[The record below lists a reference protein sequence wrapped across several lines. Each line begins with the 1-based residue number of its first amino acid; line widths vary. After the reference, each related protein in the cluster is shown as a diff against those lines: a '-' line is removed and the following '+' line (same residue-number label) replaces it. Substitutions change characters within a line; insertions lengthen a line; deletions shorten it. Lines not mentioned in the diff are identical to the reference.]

1 MSQLKF
7 LENAKKHLIFVE
19 VCNVDSQHN
28 KYKFSYYLESILKV
42 SEHSNSLVVFSLDVS
57 GF

>member
-1 MSQLKF
+1 MSRLKF
-7 LENAKKHLIFVE
+7 LENAKKHLILVE

-28 KYKFSYYLESILKV
+28 KYKLSYYLESILKA

>member
-1 MSQLKF
+1 MSLLKL

-19 VCNVDSQHN
+19 VCNLDSQHN
-28 KYKFSYYLESILKV
+28 KYKLNYYLESILKV
-42 SEHSNSLVVFSLDVS
+42 SEYSNSLVVFSLDVS